1 MTFTIYFKRNS
12 YNQHRSYFA
21 NTNRYIGSTLVK
33 SADELDNKVAELKS
47 NGFAID
53 AIYNSIGKRIG

>member
-12 YNQHRSYFA
+12 YNQNRSYFA
-21 NTNRYIGSTLVK
+21 NMNRYIGSALAKNTE
-33 SADELDNKVAELKS
+33 ELDNKVAELKA

-53 AIYNSIGKRIG
+53 AVYNSIGKRVA